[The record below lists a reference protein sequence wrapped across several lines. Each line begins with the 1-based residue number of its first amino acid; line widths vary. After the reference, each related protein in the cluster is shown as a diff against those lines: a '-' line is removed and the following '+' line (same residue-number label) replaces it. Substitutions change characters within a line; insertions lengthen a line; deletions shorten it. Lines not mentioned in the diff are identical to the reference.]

1 MEEIAMRIFL
11 LLMCAVLL
19 FTGCSSYTATGAYV
33 GGQFGHVIG
42 SAIGSISGGRRG
54 YDMGTVI
61 GTVGGIAAGAAVG
74 AAVEKAQ
81 EHKYNERMEQQYPPR
96 EYGNDTGYQNRQ
108 PANNGQYDDRI
119 TFDGEG
125 VPGTYPA
132 DIPSYTVAELSRKA
146 PLEVRNALILD
157 SDKDGVL
164 TRGER
169 CTVQFEIM
177 NNTHSTVYD
186 IYPLVEDVT
195 ANTHVKVSP
204 NLRVECIAPFSGVR
218 YTATIVA
225 DKKLKDGEIVVEVG
239 VAQGDNVI
247 ESQMKRF
254 KVVTRKK
261 AEQ

>member
-1 MEEIAMRIFL
+1 MKNSVL
-11 LLMCAVLL
+11 LFMCAALL

-33 GGQFGHVIG
+33 GGQFGHVVG
-42 SAIGSISGGRRG
+42 SAIGSINGGRRG
-54 YDMGTVI
+54 YDMGSVI

-81 EHKYNERMEQQYPPR
+81 ERKYNERMERQHPR
-96 EYGNDTGYQNRQ
+96 GEYGKDAGYQNRQ
-108 PANNGQYDDRI
+108 PAVNGDYDDRI
-119 TFDGEG
+119 VFDGEG

-132 DIPSYTVAELSRKA
+132 DVPSYTVAELSRKA
-146 PLEVRNALILD
+146 PLEVRNAIITD
-157 SDKDGVL
+157 SDHNGVL
-164 TRGER
+164 TRGEK
-169 CTVQFEIM
+169 CTVQFEIL

-186 IYPLVEDVT
+186 IFPLVEDVT

-204 NLRVECIAPFSGVR
+204 NLRVESIAPFSGIR
-218 YTATIVA
+218 YTATILA

-239 VAQGDNVI
+239 VAQGDRIV
-247 ESQMKRF
+247 ESQTKQI